1 VLKLVGVE
9 TFYGKLKVLHGIS
22 FDVEHGDIV
31 AMIGANGAGKST
43 LLNTISAI
51 TPADYG
57 EIFFENNRIDHLDPD
72 QIVKRGISQVP
83 QGRRVFPE
91 LTVNENLMMG
101 AFSRKSHSEKKQN
114 YERGLM
120 IFPYLKAKLD
130 QKAKHL
136 SGGEQQMLAI
146 GRALM
151 ANPKLLLLDEPSMGL
166 APLVAKEIF
175 QIIHQI
181 NAEGTTIFLVEQNAR
196 QALKIANYA
205 YVLMLGNIDIH
216 GLAKGLLEN
225 EEVQESYLGEGKYTD
240 RKKLWEGKATIRR

>member
-1 VLKLVGVE
+1 MLKLVGVE

-22 FDVEHGDIV
+22 FEVPPGDIV

-57 EIFFENNRIDHLDPD
+57 EIFFENYRIDQLDPD

-91 LTVNENLMMG
+91 LTVTENLVMG
-101 AFSRKSHSEKKQN
+101 AFTRKSQSAKDQS
-114 YERGLM
+114 YEWVLM
-120 IFPYLKAKLD
+120 IFPVLKARLGH
-130 QKAKHL
+130 KAKHL

-166 APLVAKEIF
+166 APLVTKEIF
-175 QIIHQI
+175 QIIRQI
-181 NAEGTTIFLVEQNAR
+181 NTAGTTILLVEQNAR
-196 QALKIANYA
+196 QALNIANYA
-205 YVLMLGNIDIH
+205 YVLMLGSIDMH
-216 GLAKGLLEN
+216 GFAKDLLKN

>member
-1 VLKLVGVE
+1 MLKLVGIE
-9 TFYGKLKVLHGIS
+9 TFYGKLKILHGIS
-22 FDVEHGDIV
+22 FEVNHGDIV

-51 TPADYG
+51 TAADYG
-57 EIFFENNRIDHLDPD
+57 EIYFENKRIDNLNPD
-72 QIVKRGISQVP
+72 QVVKRGISQVP
-83 QGRRVFPE
+83 QGRRVFAE
-91 LTVNENLMMG
+91 LTVKENLVMG
-101 AFSRKSHSEKKQN
+101 AFTRKRQPEKDQS
-114 YERGLM
+114 YEWVLTV
-120 IFPYLKAKLD
+120 FPVFNAKLG

-166 APLVAKEIF
+166 APLVAREIF

-181 NAEGTTIFLVEQNAR
+181 NTKGTTIFLVEQNAR

-205 YVLMLGNIDIH
+205 YVLMLGNIDLH
-216 GLAKGLLEN
+216 GFARDLLDD
-225 EEVQESYLGEGKYTD
+225 EEVRQSYLGEGKYTD
-240 RKKLWEGKATIRR
+240 RKKMWEGKATIRR